1 MLTGLLG
8 SGSAVLVAGVAWL
21 FAKYRHHLPGRHTGQ
36 WVLTAAVIVMILAG
50 FLAGFMGVGHWT
62 ISLIR
67 DLETTLGPSGRV
79 ILVLAGLAMLILVT
93 VAVFRTATDA
103 AMWIAFTF
111 PLISLAI
118 NRGMFASINQTFK
131 PYADQFQ
138 AMLRAKL
145 GA

>member
-1 MLTGLLG
+1 MLTGLFG
-8 SGSAVLVAGVAWL
+8 TGSALLVAG
-21 FAKYRHHLPGRHTGQ
+21 FAYLIAKHRHHAPGRHADQWILTG
-36 WVLTAAVIVMILAG
+36 AVILMLMAG
-50 FLAGFMGVGHWT
+50 WLAGFMGVGHWIIT
-62 ISLIR
+62 TIR
-67 DLETTLGPSGRV
+67 DVEAMLGPSGRV
-79 ILVLAGLAMLILVT
+79 ILVLLGLALLILVA

-111 PLISLAI
+111 PLISLSI
-118 NRGMFASINQTFK
+118 NRGMFASINRAFQ